1 MIPSDQRKWD
11 GFRLSEGGWMKRLL
25 LSVLITFISV
35 GASVNVWAQAT
46 AQVSGTA
53 RDQSGAVLP
62 GVEVT
67 ATQTE
72 TGIKRTT
79 VTNET
84 GTYVLSNL
92 PLGPYRLE
100 ATLPG
105 FRTYAESG
113 IILQVNS
120 APVINPVLQVGQ
132 VAEQVEVQANAA
144 QVETRS
150 TAVGQVI
157 ENQRILELPLN
168 GRQVTDLI
176 TLSGAAVQTSTP
188 NSQTWQGAVLL
199 SIAGG
204 QTFGVGYSLDGS
216 MHNNPY
222 DGTQMPLP
230 FPDALQE
237 FKVEASGS
245 TTNGSFKSGGAVN
258 AVTKAGTNEL
268 HGDAFEFVRNYKFNA
283 RNFFAP
289 KRDSLKRNQFG
300 GTLGGPIVK
309 NKVFFFGGYQG
320 TRTRSDPGN
329 ITGFVPT
336 PAILAGDWTAFTS
349 PACNGGRQIPLRAPF
364 VNNRI
369 DPTLYDKASV
379 NIANRFLPAQDQC
392 GKLIYGVLNNPNEL
406 QAVGKVDYQANANH
420 SIFGRYLATTLSVP
434 NPYALSHNL
443 LTTTSNGWD
452 NLAQAYAVGD
462 TYLFGP
468 STVNAFRATI
478 NRLALHRVGPHFFGP
493 QDVGVN
499 AYSSLSDNMV
509 IAISGGPSIGSGT
522 NSEATFRTTAYQ
534 LADDISLVRGNHQFA
549 FGANAAEWRTNQYAY
564 RAALGNYTF
573 NGTATGLGLADFMTG
588 NLTTLNQG
596 SPTSWA
602 DRQTNFGVYASD
614 VWKFSP
620 KLTVSYG
627 LRWEPFLPLH
637 LTMGAVYGFDQSRFD
652 KGIRST
658 IYPNGPP
665 GFYFPGDPGFPEG
678 ASVFKEWK
686 EFAPRLGLAWDPRGD
701 GRTSIRA
708 SYGIAHDFSGS
719 NTLNGSATSPPR
731 AFSTTITSPAGG
743 FDNPF
748 RDFPGGNPFP
758 WVFDASKAQFPPYA
772 SFYPAGRYNMVPTM
786 VQTWNLSVQRQVAAD
801 YLVSLSYLGSQTTHL
816 WVQKAVN
823 QAIYL
828 PGATCTL
835 AGKTYSPC
843 SSTSNTDQRRLLSLE
858 NPQQNLIGELNVNED
873 AGTQQY
879 NAMLL
884 SVQRRAAKGVNIG
897 GNYTWSHCIG
907 DAFSAGGPGQGGY
920 LDRNNRRLDRGNCS
934 SDRRQTFNLTAVA
947 DAPQFS
953 NRALHMVGT
962 GWRLSTIYRWSTGA
976 YLTAISGLDRALNG
990 DTGASPWNIGS
1001 PMGQRPNQVLP
1012 NPYGSGLNY
1021 LNPNAFAQPALG
1033 TLGTIGTF
1041 NLLGPDF
1048 WQFDMALSRVFRVR
1062 ENQNLEFRAEA
1073 FNVINGLRKGNPGAT
1088 TAAPF
1093 ISTVVNLNTNTFGQ
1107 INTSGD
1113 ARVMQFALKYVF

>member
-1 MIPSDQRKWD
+1 
-11 GFRLSEGGWMKRLL
+11 MKRLFFSL
-25 LSVLITFISV
+25 LIVLSVLSTSV
-35 GASVNVWAQAT
+35 DAAWAQAT
-46 AQVSGTA
+46 AQISGTVH
-53 RDQSGAVLP
+53 DQSGAVLP

-67 ATQTE
+67 TTQTD
-72 TGIKRTT
+72 TGIKRNT

-100 ATLPG
+100 AALPG
-105 FRTYAESG
+105 FRTYAQSG
-113 IILQVNS
+113 IVLQVNS
-120 APVINPVLQVGQ
+120 APVINPVLEIGQ

-176 TLSGAAVQTSTP
+176 TLSGGAVLAAAPST
-188 NSQTWQGAVLL
+188 QTWQGAVLI

-204 QTFGVGYSLDGS
+204 QTFGVGYSLDGA

-237 FKVEASGS
+237 FKVEASGQS
-245 TTNGSFKSGGAVN
+245 TNGGFKSGGAVN
-258 AVTKAGTNEL
+258 AVTKAGTNDL
-268 HGDAFEFVRNYKFNA
+268 HGDAFEFVRNYAFNA
-283 RNFFAP
+283 RNFFA
-289 KRDSLKRNQFG
+289 KQRDSLKRNQFG
-300 GTLGGPIVK
+300 GTVGGPIVK

-320 TRTRSDPGN
+320 TITRSNPGDT
-329 ITGFVPT
+329 TGFVPT

-349 PACNGGRQIPLRAPF
+349 PACNGGRQIALRAPF

-369 DPTLYDKASV
+369 NPGTYDKAAV
-379 NIANRFLPAQDQC
+379 NIANRFPAAQDEC
-392 GKLIYGVLNNPNEL
+392 GKLTYGAVNNPNEL
-406 QAVGKVDYQANANH
+406 QAVGKVDYQYSANH
-420 SIFGRYLATTLSVP
+420 SIFGRYLATTFRVP

-443 LTTTSNGWD
+443 LTTTGNGWD
-452 NLAQAYAVGD
+452 NLAQGYAIGD

-468 STVNAFRATI
+468 TTVNAFRVTV

-493 QDVGVN
+493 QDVGVK

-509 IAISGGPSIGSGT
+509 VTISGGPSIGSGT

-534 LADDISLVRGNHQFA
+534 FADDVSLVRGNHQFS
-549 FGANAAEWRTNQYAY
+549 FGANAAQWRTNQYAY
-564 RAALGNYTF
+564 RAALGTYNF
-573 NGTATGLGLADFMTG
+573 NGTATGLGMADFLTG
-588 NLTTLNQG
+588 QLTSLNQG

-602 DRQTNFGVYASD
+602 DRQTNFGMYAAD

-620 KLTVSYG
+620 RLTVNYG

-637 LTMGAVYGFDQSRFD
+637 LTMGAVYGFNQARFD
-652 KGIRST
+652 QGIRST
-658 IYPNGPP
+658 VFPGGPP

-678 ASVFKEWK
+678 APIFKEWK

-701 GRTSIRA
+701 GKTSIRT

-731 AFSTTITSPAGG
+731 AFNTTITSPGGG
-743 FDNPF
+743 FDDPYH
-748 RDFPGGNPFP
+748 DFPGGNPFP
-758 WVFDASKAQFPPYA
+758 WVFDSSRPQFLPYA
-772 SFYPAGRYNMVPTM
+772 SFYPAIRYNMAPTM
-786 VQTWNLSVQRQVAAD
+786 VQTWNLSVQRQVGTE
-801 YLVSLSYLGSQTTHL
+801 YVVSASYLGSQTTHL

-828 PGATCTL
+828 PQATCTL
-835 AGKTYSPC
+835 AGRTYTPC
-843 SSTSNTDQRRLLSLE
+843 SSNSNTDQRRLLSLA
-858 NPQQNLIGELNVNED
+858 NPNQNLIGALNVNED

-884 SVQRRAAKGVNIG
+884 SIQRRAAKGVNLG
-897 GNYTWSHCIG
+897 ANYTWSHCIG
-907 DAFSAGGPGQGGY
+907 DAFSAGGPGAGGY
-920 LDRNNRRLDRGNCS
+920 LDRNNRRFDRGNCS
-934 SDRRQTFNLTAVA
+934 SDRRQILNITTVA
-947 DAPQFS
+947 DSPQFS
-953 NRALHMVGT
+953 NKTLHIVGT
-962 GWRLSTIYRWSTGA
+962 GWRLSGIYRWSTGA
-976 YLTAISGLDRALNG
+976 YLTATSGLDRALNG
-990 DTGASPWNIGS
+990 DIG
-1001 PMGQRPNQVLP
+1001 PQRPNQVLQ
-1012 NPYGSGLNY
+1012 NPYGSSLNY
-1021 LNPNAFAQPALG
+1021 INPKAFAQPDPG
-1033 TLGTIGTF
+1033 TLGNIGTF
-1041 NLLGPDF
+1041 NMIGPDF
-1048 WQFDMALSRVFRVR
+1048 WQFDMAVSRVFRVR
-1062 ENQNLEFRAEA
+1062 ENQNIEFRAEA
-1073 FNVINGLRKGNPGAT
+1073 FNVINGLRKGNPGSAAT
-1088 TAAPF
+1088 APF
-1093 ISTVVNLNTNTFGQ
+1093 ISTTMSLNANTFGQ